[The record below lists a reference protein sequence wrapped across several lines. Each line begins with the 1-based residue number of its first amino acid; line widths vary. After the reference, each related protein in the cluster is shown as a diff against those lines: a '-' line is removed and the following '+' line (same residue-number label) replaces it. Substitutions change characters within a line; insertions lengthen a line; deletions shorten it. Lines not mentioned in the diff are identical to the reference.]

1 MSKDEFFDIYR
12 SKLDSAISQYENDFE
27 TKHSYNHLIEN
38 ELPNLDEQA
47 KSFVLK
53 QLVTRHVEHV
63 ALVDLIQEI
72 VVDE

>member
-1 MSKDEFFDIYR
+1 MTKDEFFEIYK
-12 SKLDSAISQYENDFE
+12 SKLESAINQHENDFE
-27 TKHSYNHLIEN
+27 TKQSYIYLIDN
-38 ELPNLDEQA
+38 ELPNLDKQA

-63 ALVDLIQEI
+63 ALVDLIQEL

>member
-1 MSKDEFFDIYR
+1 MTKDEFFEIYK
-12 SKLDSAISQYENDFE
+12 SKLESAINQHENDFE
-27 TKHSYNHLIEN
+27 TKQSYIYLIDN
-38 ELPNLDEQA
+38 ELPNLDKQA

-63 ALVDLIQEI
+63 ALVDLIQDL

>member
-1 MSKDEFFDIYR
+1 MTKDEFFEIYK
-12 SKLDSAISQYENDFE
+12 SKLESAVNQHENDFD
-27 TKHSYNHLIEN
+27 TKQSYIYLIDN
-38 ELPNLDEQA
+38 ELPNLDKQA

-63 ALVDLIQEI
+63 ALVDLIQEL